1 METALQPIFIRLREL
16 RSGELMEYSV
26 LASLEDGTPEG
37 KSIVELAR
45 KMGAVTEKMLRIKWN
60 LSNLRLR
67 PRCRA

>member
-1 METALQPIFIRLREL
+1 
-16 RSGELMEYSV
+16 MEYSV